1 MEVQGKIKRIGK
13 TETFGTGGFKKRELV
28 LVTEEQY
35 PQMLAIE
42 FTQDKCDLLDKHKV
56 GADVLI
62 KINLRGREWINP
74 EGEAKYFNSIQ
85 GWWIE
90 KLVGEKTPSKAPMT
104 KEGLED
110 FNDPNQD
117 LPF

>member
-56 GADVLI
+56 GADDC
-62 KINLRGREWINP
+62 
-74 EGEAKYFNSIQ
+74 
-85 GWWIE
+85 
-90 KLVGEKTPSKAPMT
+90 LVSHTYPA
-104 KEGLED
+104 
-110 FNDPNQD
+110 
-117 LPF
+117 